1 MEIQSKTF
9 QEKLDN
15 IEKEF
20 YLLMQQYNKYY
31 VLSNTSKDRNNRK
44 FFLNTQSNI
53 ESLFNRYSNLENSLN
68 KSIKD
73 IKKKFSDDDKLIK
86 ELKEKLEQV
95 KKININ
101 LKQTSGASQNFKNQV
116 NTYRKDNKIVMLYH
130 FAGVLGISYLIY
142 SSIRN

>member
-31 VLSNTSKDRNNRK
+31 VLSNTSKDQNNKK
-44 FFLNTQSNI
+44 FFLNTQNNI
-53 ESLFNRYSNLENSLN
+53 DSLFNRYSNLENTLN
-68 KSIKD
+68 ESIKI
-73 IKKKFSDDDKLIK
+73 IKKNFKDDDKLIK
-86 ELKEKLEQV
+86 ELKDKLEDV
-95 KKININ
+95 KKINVT
-101 LKQTSGASQNFKNQV
+101 LKQTSGASQNFKEQV
-116 NTYRKDNKIVMLYH
+116 NIHRKDNKIVMLYH

>member
-1 MEIQSKTF
+1 MEIESKTF

-31 VLSNTSKDRNNRK
+31 VLSKTSKDKNNK
-44 FFLNTQSNI
+44 NFFLNTQNNI
-53 ESLFNRYSNLENSLN
+53 DSLFNRYSNLENTLN
-68 KSIKD
+68 ESIKE

-86 ELKEKLEQV
+86 ELKEKLEDV
-95 KKININ
+95 KKINVT
-101 LKQTSGASQNFKNQV
+101 LKQTSGASQDFKNQV

-142 SSIRN
+142 SSVRN

>member
-1 MEIQSKTF
+1 MEIDSKTF

-31 VLSNTSKDRNNRK
+31 VLANTSKDKNNKK
-44 FFLNTQSNI
+44 FFFNTESNI
-53 ESLFNRYSNLENSLN
+53 DALLNKYSNLENSLN
-68 KSIKD
+68 ENIKY
-73 IKKKFSDDDKLIK
+73 IKKKFKDDDKLIK
-86 ELKEKLEQV
+86 ELKKKIEEV
-95 KKININ
+95 KKINKS
-101 LKQTSGASQNFKNQV
+101 LKQISGASQDFKNQV
-116 NTYRKDNKIVMLYH
+116 NTYRKDNKVIMLYH